1 MPAPNREQLYKSTLI
16 ATIRKYAFTYGY
28 NMGQVA
34 ERAGMTESTLY
45 SRMRNPGKLSL
56 DEVNRIA
63 KAIRIPVNELA
74 PILTWSGDR

>member
-1 MPAPNREQLYKSTLI
+1 MPAPKREQLYKSNLI
-16 ATIRKYAFTYGY
+16 ATIRKYAFAYGY

-34 ERAGMTESTLY
+34 ARAGMTESTLY
-45 SRMRNPGKLSL
+45 ARMRNPGKFSL

-63 KAIRIPVNELA
+63 KAIRIPVSELS